1 MGSIGILKTSAI
13 FQSVKGEILE
23 CIQTL
28 LIHSLANGSNGHK
41 VRKQTVERAWT
52 VVAV

>member
-41 VRKQTVERAWT
+41 ADRHSAL
-52 VVAV
+52 